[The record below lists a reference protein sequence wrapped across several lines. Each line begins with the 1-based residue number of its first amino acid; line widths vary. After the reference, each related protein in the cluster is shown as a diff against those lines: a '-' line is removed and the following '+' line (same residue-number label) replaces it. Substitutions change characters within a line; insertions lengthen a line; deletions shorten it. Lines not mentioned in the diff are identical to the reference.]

1 MAFGMDLAAI
11 NMQRGREH
19 GVPSYNR
26 FAMFYR
32 NIFFGNSEDQKTIDT
47 FCQNI
52 HQKAEFTFLP
62 EFV

>member
-26 FAMFYR
+26 FTMFY
-32 NIFFGNSEDQKTIDT
+32 
-47 FCQNI
+47 QNLI
-52 HQKAEFTFLP
+52 NYSLYMIQQR
-62 EFV
+62 